1 MVVVCGLPH
10 PHRMFLNPSKK
21 PSVKRHRHGGQLALY
36 APDQGGDGRVFHDG
50 LRMPPCVDSR

>member
-1 MVVVCGLPH
+1 
-10 PHRMFLNPSKK
+10 
-21 PSVKRHRHGGQLALY
+21 LALY